1 MGAEGG
7 EGVVGSGGIETR
19 DVNGRYVV
27 PIGMG
32 GGVSIGGDGGQGR
45 NI

>member
-7 EGVVGSGGIETR
+7 EGVVGDSRVKAG

-27 PIGMG
+27 PIGWG
-32 GGVSIGGDGGQGR
+32 
-45 NI
+45 